1 MPVLKPSR
9 LRTISLLSGLMMF
22 SSCYTFKI
30 ATKAQG
36 ATDELQTTTI
46 HTYSLFW
53 GAVNKQQTIPT
64 PNCNAI
70 GSLGLAEVK
79 VKTNFGYA
87 LLTVATLG
95 IYCPVEVIYKC
106 SKPCPQDGEL

>member
-1 MPVLKPSR
+1 MTLLNPSR
-9 LRTISLLSGLMMF
+9 LKTLSMLSGIMML

-30 ATKAQG
+30 ATKAQS
-36 ATDELQTTTI
+36 ATDELQTTTV

-53 GAVNKQQTIPT
+53 GAVNKHQTMPT
-64 PNCNAI
+64 PNCDAL
-70 GSLGLAEVK
+70 GSLGMAEVK

-87 LLTVATLG
+87 LITVATLG
-95 IYCPVEVIYKC
+95 IYCPMEVVYKC